1 MTRSEIRNLIARM
14 KGRKILVVGDLMIDE
29 YVWGTIDRISPEAPI
44 QIVDV
49 HSRNALLGGAAN
61 VVGNLVNLGARVYLG
76 GIVGRDPNGALLKQR
91 LQNEGVGVQGVLS
104 DPHRNTSTK
113 TRIMAQ
119 NQQLLRIDQEEKH
132 PLEGTTEERLIR
144 YIEKKVPAC
153 DGVILSDYGKGV
165 LTRRICAAA
174 IGAARKARCIVT
186 ADPKGKDYRR
196 YRGVACLT
204 PNRRETEEATGLTL
218 GRPGDIRR
226 AASALQ
232 KLLRSRAALIT
243 LGKDGMALLNGKRFT
258 SIPTVAREVY
268 DVTGA
273 GDTVIAVFTLAASGG
288 CDFETAARLAN
299 RAAGIV
305 VGKVGAARVT
315 PHELLEY
322 QPRPGDSRE
331 FKILELAELEE
342 KVKGLREQGK
352 RVVFTNGCFDLLH
365 VGHIRYL
372 QEARNLGDC
381 LIIGLNSDASVR
393 RLKGKERPLI
403 SQDERAHILSAL
415 DCVDHVTIFDDLTPL
430 KLIRR
435 LKPDCLVKGGDY
447 TKSQVVGG
455 QIVESYGGRVELI
468 PVVKGRSTS
477 DIVTR
482 IVQRYGGDGPAKSP
496 AKKKQRRRSP

>member
-1 MTRSEIRNLIARM
+1 MTRSELRNLIARM

-49 HSRNALLGGAAN
+49 QSRNTNLGGAAN
-61 VVGNLVNLGARVYLG
+61 VVGNLTSLGAQVYLA
-76 GIVGRDPNGALLKQR
+76 GIVGRDANGTLLKQR
-91 LQNEGVGVQGVLS
+91 LQDEHVRVQGMVS
-104 DPHRNTSTK
+104 DPHRPTSTK
-113 TRIMAQ
+113 TRIMCQ
-119 NQQLLRIDQEEKH
+119 NQQLLRIDEEEKQ
-132 PLEGTTEERLIR
+132 PLGGTTEERLVR
-144 YIEKKVPAC
+144 YIEKQVPAC

-174 IGAARKARCIVT
+174 IGAARKARCVVT

-196 YRGVACLT
+196 YRGVTCLT

-243 LGKDGMALLNGKRFT
+243 LGKDGMALLDGKVFK

-273 GDTVIAVFTLAASGG
+273 GDTVIAVLTLAAAAG

-299 RAAGIV
+299 RAAGVV

-315 PHELLEY
+315 PQELLDYEH
-322 QPRPGDSRE
+322 QGGDPRD
-331 FKILELAELEE
+331 FKILELGPLEE

-352 RVVFTNGCFDLLH
+352 QVVFTNGCFDLLH

-372 QEARNLGDC
+372 QEARKRGDC

-415 DCVDHVTIFDDLTPL
+415 DCVDHVIVFNELTPL

-447 TKSQVVGG
+447 TKSQVVGAD
-455 QIVESYGGRVELI
+455 IVESYGGRVELI
-468 PVVKGRSTS
+468 PVVQGRSTS

-482 IVQRYGGDGPAKSP
+482 IVQRYGGHGPGKTSAKR
-496 AKKKQRRRSP
+496 K